1 METSSLVIFH
11 VQDFKKEKQITKLC
25 SQLGLRTRKL
35 NQNDI
40 NQKVGVLAGMKE
52 QKGTRD
58 GMGMKAPAGY
68 QLPEV
73 MIFSGVPDS
82 VLDQFL
88 MEYKKAGTA
97 PVALKAIVTPYN
109 ITWTLYEL
117 IGELVRERAAIILG
131 KK

>member
-25 SQLGLRTRKL
+25 SQLGLHTRKL
-35 NQNDI
+35 CQSDVNK
-40 NQKVGVLAGMKE
+40 KVGVLAGMKE
-52 QKGTRD
+52 QKGTKE
-58 GMGMKAPAGY
+58 GIAMKAPAGY

-73 MIFSGVPDS
+73 MIFSGVPDG
-82 VLDQFL
+82 VLDKFL
-88 MEYKKAGTA
+88 MEYKKAEIP
-97 PVALKAIVTPYN
+97 PVPLKAVVTPYN

-117 IGELVRERAAIILG
+117 TGELIRERAEILLG